1 MRIHLDQA
9 KCSGHARC
17 FAVDPDLFPIDDS
30 GYSIV
35 RDHDIA
41 PEDEPA
47 IRQGVSGCPEMAL
60 TLDESP
66 LD

>member
-30 GYSIV
+30 GYSTVADHHVAPADEETV
-35 RDHDIA
+35 R
-41 PEDEPA
+41 E
-47 IRQGVSGCPEMAL
+47 GVAACPEMAL
-60 TLDESP
+60 TLVED
-66 LD
+66 